1 VSRRPRDGARRRRWP
16 RVVVTVVVAMV
27 LIAAGLTIWRALG
40 AGPAGS
46 DSEELRTTATVTRST
61 ERQSVTV
68 TGAFAPRN
76 AGYLSFPVPGEVTSV
91 RVDVGDR
98 VSKGDVLAKID
109 ARDLR
114 SAVTVAEA
122 EVDAAERE
130 LEQTLDDKLDAATV
144 AAARAGL
151 ESAQQQ
157 LRLARHN
164 LADATLRSTV
174 DGVVAAVNL
183 TKGAQSGQ
191 GSGASDQG
199 AESGPELGAP
209 PGSDPGSGSGSGP
222 DPGTAGSGSGGAG
235 GDTASRAAAAD
246 VVVVEPGRWHVDVA
260 INSNDIGL
268 VKKGQSA
275 SVTATGSS
283 RALPAVVR
291 TVGVIG
297 SSGGSAVT
305 FPATIAIRGTH
316 DGIYIGGTAAVTITV
331 KVLKNV
337 LTVPTAALSEVDGE
351 TVVTRVVGGTETQVP
366 VTIGEA
372 FGNRTQVVAGLHEG
386 DQVVYAG
393 PPER

>member
-1 VSRRPRDGARRRRWP
+1 
-16 RVVVTVVVAMV
+16 MV

-40 AGPAGS
+40 SGPAGS

-164 LADATLRSTV
+164 LADATLRSTL
-174 DGVVAAVNL
+174 DGVVAAINL

-199 AESGPELGAP
+199 AGSGPELGAP
-209 PGSDPGSGSGSGP
+209 PGSDPGSGSGP
-222 DPGTAGSGSGGAG
+222 DPGSG
-235 GDTASRAAAAD
+235 R
-246 VVVVEPGRWHVDVA
+246 
-260 INSNDIGL
+260 
-268 VKKGQSA
+268 
-275 SVTATGSS
+275 
-283 RALPAVVR
+283 
-291 TVGVIG
+291 VG
-297 SSGGSAVT
+297 
-305 FPATIAIRGTH
+305 
-316 DGIYIGGTAAVTITV
+316 
-331 KVLKNV
+331 
-337 LTVPTAALSEVDGE
+337 
-351 TVVTRVVGGTETQVP
+351 
-366 VTIGEA
+366 
-372 FGNRTQVVAGLHEG
+372 
-386 DQVVYAG
+386 
-393 PPER
+393 

>member
-1 VSRRPRDGARRRRWP
+1 MSRRSPDGAGRRRWP
-16 RVVVTVVVAMV
+16 RVVVTVVVAVV

-40 AGPAGS
+40 SGPAGS

-164 LADATLRSTV
+164 LADATLRSTL
-174 DGVVAAVNL
+174 DGVVAAINL

-209 PGSDPGSGSGSGP
+209 PGSDPGSGSGP

-268 VKKGQSA
+268 VKKGQPA

-331 KVLKNV
+331 KVLENV

-366 VTIGEA
+366 VTLGEA